1 MNTTLLPPDPLAHLN
16 SLSRVLAE
24 SVRGQ
29 PDAIASVVEVVESRE
44 REMTPP
50 QGCKGALLL
59 VGPTG
64 AGKTEVAKGLAE
76 ALFGPGH
83 LLRFDSS
90 EFALP
95 QSLEIALGDG
105 ERVKG
110 RLATAYEQVPKGVWL
125 FDEIEKGCTEFKNL
139 LIQMTYEGEVTL
151 ASGQALDF
159 SDIYVVATS
168 NLGSREILER
178 EHLPFETLEKHVL
191 DRLERWFLPELL
203 ARFDVPIVFRPLSWD
218 TQQEITRKHLDELVV
233 WHAQRHQRALTYG
246 DEVIEFL
253 LADGYSPRYGA
264 RPLLRS
270 INRRVSRAIL
280 AAIRKGANGNGLL
293 VIDGEQLAVSPL

>member
-1 MNTTLLPPDPLAHLN
+1 MNITFPPPDPLAYLKN
-16 SLSRVLAE
+16 LPRVLTE

-29 PDAIASVVEVVESRE
+29 PDAITSVVEVIEARE

-64 AGKTEVAKGLAE
+64 VGKTELAKALAE
-76 ALFGPGH
+76 AIYGPGH
-83 LLRFDSS
+83 LVRFDSS

-105 ERVKG
+105 QQIKG
-110 RLATAYEQVPKGVWL
+110 RLESAYDQVPKGVWL
-125 FDEIEKGCTEFKNL
+125 FDEIEKGSVEFKNL

-151 ASGQALDF
+151 ASGRKLSF
-159 SDIYVVATS
+159 GNMFVIATS

-191 DRLERWFLPELL
+191 ERLERWFLPELL
-203 ARFDVPIVFRPLSWD
+203 VRFDVPIVFRPLNWE

-233 WHAQRHQRALTYG
+233 WHAQRHQRALSY
-246 DEVIEFL
+246 DEEILEFL

-270 INRRVSRAIL
+270 INRRVSQAIL
-280 AAIRKGANGNGLL
+280 AEIRSGRNGSGRL
-293 VIDGEQLAVSPL
+293 VVDGERLGVIPF